1 MQEGLYDKLITTGLA
16 AALDAFPAETVLRVP
31 VSDEELVDYLVGQIA
46 SELKMALGD
55 LSTAEEKVR
64 FYNSVVESVSKQAG
78 LSSNPEV
85 LLGLKKA
92 TGSNLDIEA
101 LQPEIPLR
109 QLALLTNAKAEP
121 RMGQSIQK
129 ELRSADRVDILMSFV
144 KVSGLRLIYQQLQ
157 NLSDRGIQVRLITSC
172 YIGATELEAVQQL
185 VKELNVQVKVDYLA
199 RANRLHAK
207 AWLLHRETGYTTAY
221 IGSSNL
227 SRAAMW
233 DGLEWNVRFSA
244 ERAPEVI
251 SKMRAAF
258 ESYWNSSDFE
268 AFSGSDADVDKLEEA
283 LIRAKGF
290 TAGAS
295 QSLTLS
301 MLDVKPWPYQQNML
315 DEIWFE
321 REVHGKH
328 RNLVVAAT
336 GTGKTV
342 LSALDYQR
350 LGSQGK
356 RPKLLFVAHTKEILN
371 QACSTFRQV
380 LKDTNFGELW
390 VDGLKPVENLHVFAS
405 IQTLSIGEKYKKF
418 SRDYFDVIIVDE
430 FHHATAETYSNI
442 LDYFQPLELVGLT
455 ATPERTNGDRVQDAY
470 FDGRIASELR
480 LWDALDQELL
490 APFNYFGISDEVD
503 YAQVDWSK
511 GRYDSASLDGVLS
524 RDTARARLIFNELR
538 KKYGDLA
545 DLKALAFCAG
555 RQHAEYM
562 TAFFNE
568 NGLPAGLVLG
578 DTSSVERETVISKF
592 RSGALKVL
600 VSVSVFNEGFD
611 VPDANAILM
620 LRPTESPVVF
630 LQQLGRGL
638 RRSAGKESVL
648 VLDFVGNH
656 RAEYRQD
663 LRLSILSGRS
673 RGELEKDIEAGFP
686 YLPSG
691 VTITLDKKTREGVL
705 ASIKKQ
711 VAPTEAGLVAE
722 VRSLGAESL
731 REYLTKSGR
740 ELWEIYRHK
749 GLSWTKL
756 RDGSQ
761 GKLAQ
766 SLRLAKIRNFTHVND
781 AERLEMYSRILSDGW
796 KPWEQCSELEKRFAY
811 MFLWNYTAGDS
822 AGGDSVDE
830 ILEEI
835 RSDSAFCLEFQELAD
850 HLLDVSRNR
859 TYDIGAKNL
868 ASPFQAHANY
878 TRSELLGGLGWSTLP
893 KSPLDKPSRV
903 NSSSKPGDHREGVAW
918 LPLVKTE
925 LLFVTLKKGSG
936 FSEST
941 SYHDYAENQEVFHW
955 DSQNRVRASSE
966 TGQRYQNH
974 QKLGVEI
981 LLAVRESNEPF
992 RGFTPTFRLAGLADY
1007 LRHEGE
1013 APMSIWWK
1021 LRQPLD
1027 LETWKLAAAVRVA

>member
-1 MQEGLYDKLITTGLA
+1 MQEGLYDKLITTHVSE
-16 AALDAFPAETVLRVP
+16 ALDALPPDTFLRVQ
-31 VSDEELVDYLVGQIA
+31 VSDEELSDYLAGQIA
-46 SELKMALGD
+46 SELKTALGD
-55 LSTAEEKVR
+55 LSTVEEKVR
-64 FYNSVVESVSKQAG
+64 LYNAIVESVSKQAA
-78 LSSNPEV
+78 LKSEPEV
-85 LLGLKKA
+85 LRGLKNA

-185 VKELNVQVKVDYLA
+185 VAELNVQVKVDYLA

-207 AWLLHRETGYTTAY
+207 AWLLHRDTGYTTAY

-227 SRAAMW
+227 SKAAMW

-268 AFSGSDADVDKLEEA
+268 VFSGSDADVDKLEESLA
-283 LIRAKGF
+283 RAKGF

-295 QSLTLS
+295 QPLTLS

-390 VDGLKPVENLHVFAS
+390 VDGLKPAENLHVFAS
-405 IQTLSIGEKYKKF
+405 IQTLSVGEKYKKF
-418 SRDYFDVIIVDE
+418 SRDFFDVIIVDE

-442 LDYFQPLELVGLT
+442 LDYFQPRELLGLT

-524 RDTARARLIFNELR
+524 RDTVRARLIFNELR

-562 TAFFNE
+562 VAFFNE
-568 NGLPAGLVLG
+568 NALPAGLVLG
-578 DTSSVERETVISKF
+578 DTSSVEREAVISKF
-592 RSGALKVL
+592 RSGDLKVL

-638 RRSAGKESVL
+638 RRSAGKECVL

-663 LRLSILSGRS
+663 LRLSILSGRA
-673 RGELEKDIEAGFP
+673 RGELEKDIETGFP

-691 VTITLDKKTREGVL
+691 VAITLDKKTREGVL

-711 VAPTEAGLVAE
+711 VAPTEAGLHAE
-722 VRSLGAESL
+722 VRSLGVESL
-731 REYLTKSGR
+731 SDYLAKSGR
-740 ELWEIYRHK
+740 ELWEIYRHR

-756 RDGSQ
+756 SSPDTPEGFSP
-761 GKLAQ
+761 
-766 SLRLAKIRNFTHVND
+766 RLAKIRNFIHMND
-781 AERLEMYSRILSDGW
+781 ANRILTYADMLRTTWPNWDQASEVQRRFSYMFFWNYSGGESVSFKSIDAFFDELRSDT
-796 KPWEQCSELEKRFAY
+796 QFCSEFSQVTEHLFDQSRARTFKIDSSHFHNPLE
-811 MFLWNYTAGDS
+811 
-822 AGGDSVDE
+822 
-830 ILEEI
+830 
-835 RSDSAFCLEFQELAD
+835 
-850 HLLDVSRNR
+850 
-859 TYDIGAKNL
+859 
-868 ASPFQAHANY
+868 AHANY
-878 TRSELLGGLGWSTLP
+878 SRAEVLGAAGYLTLP
-893 KSPLDKPSRV
+893 GSPLEIEARV
-903 NSSSKPGDHREGVAW
+903 NSDGALLFHNSGVAW
-918 LPLVKTE
+918 LPGLSTE
-925 LLFVTLKKGSG
+925 FLFVTLKKGAKFTST
-936 FSEST
+936 T
-941 SYHDYAENQEVFHW
+941 SYSDYAESDSVFHW
-955 DSQNRVRASSE
+955 ESQNSAKAS
-966 TGQRYQNH
+966 TPVGQRYINH
-974 QKLGVEI
+974 REMGVDI
-981 LLAVRESNEPF
+981 FLCVRESSDEV
-992 RGFTPTFRLAGLADY
+992 RSFTPTFRMAGLADY